1 MFRSI
6 CVAAVLALCGALPVS
21 GQGDPTSLE
30 GYFTGK
36 MVVAKIDMPG
46 TEKGVDLAFNK
57 PTPLDWKEYSSRL
70 TAFGTA
76 IHKGD
81 TVRVTKI
88 VLKSDHIEF
97 HLDGGGFGV
106 AGDDTNT
113 IVTATPVVKS
123 QREKDLEKQVANE
136 KDPKRK
142 RDLQDDL
149 DRERA
154 RREHQDQ
161 ENKNAAMIASQM
173 KAQQVAEKRLRGGSR
188 FNLRWKDSIPSD
200 SKNPDAVMKLLAEYV
215 DFDPSHG
222 NAAASRPVPEQVAP
236 PPARAAYIGSSGAAA
251 NGTGD
256 VAQLKRGMKLDDVS
270 ALLGRG
276 QVLSQSV
283 SPEGLNT
290 QVIEFRTPDNLVDV
304 TFVEG
309 VVVRYSIYS
318 K

>member
-1 MFRSI
+1 MWRSFSI
-6 CVAAVLALCGALPVS
+6 ALVLMCCCGLPGF

-57 PTPLDWKEYSSRL
+57 PTPLDWKDYSSRL

-81 TVRVTKI
+81 TVRVTRI
-88 VLKSDHIEF
+88 VLKGDHIEF
-97 HLDGGGFGV
+97 HLDGGGYGV
-106 AGDDTNT
+106 AGDDTNIT
-113 IVTATPVVKS
+113 VPATPVAKS
-123 QREKDLEKQVANE
+123 QREKDLEKQVADE

-142 RDLQDDL
+142 RDLQEDL
-149 DRERA
+149 DREHA

-200 SKNPDAVMKLLAEYV
+200 SKNPDAVMKLLADYV

-222 NAAASRPVPEQVAP
+222 NAAAPVAP
-236 PPARAAYIGSSGAAA
+236 ASPAISPPVAAGGADDSAL
-251 NGTGD
+251 T
-256 VAQLKRGMKLDDVS
+256 QLKRGMKLDDVTNLMGS
-270 ALLGRG
+270 G
-276 QVLSQSV
+276 QVISQSS
-283 SPEGLNT
+283 SPDGLKT
-290 QVIEFRTPDNLVDV
+290 QVVEFKTTDNLVDV

-309 VVVRYSIYS
+309 VVVRYSINS
-318 K
+318 R